1 MGAFFLCVHFL
12 VQFMTVTFDFQISGT
27 PVPGVYK
34 VMALNE
40 DAFSYITDECD
51 MATLPDGSAPI
62 SDTKVAHFIETSEQA
77 QLCSVLV

>member
-12 VQFMTVTFDFQISGT
+12 VQFMTVTFDFQIHGT
-27 PVPGVYK
+27 VVPGVYK

-51 MATLPDGSAPI
+51 MEALPDGSVPI
-62 SDTKVAHFIETSEQA
+62 SDTKIAQFIETSEQHHM
-77 QLCSVLV
+77 CSVLV